1 MMCENDTDGFTS
13 ASVRVCVIGR
23 VGSSQRGLGTT
34 CLGGILWTAGMLGN
48 AIFVRK
54 ERGI

>member
-1 MMCENDTDGFTS
+1 MCENDTDGFTS

-23 VGSSQRGLGTT
+23 VGSSQRGLGAA
-34 CLGGILWTAGMLGN
+34 CLEGILWTAGMPGY
-48 AIFVRK
+48 AICVRK